1 MRGPKFPI
9 NLEQE
14 ELETLQKITRKHSE
28 KSSIVLRAKMI
39 LMANAGEKYQDIA
52 QQLEIQA
59 DIIRHWAKRWYDMRD
74 KPVRERLQDRPRP
87 GAPDTFTPRTA
98 VPNDCHSV

>member
-39 LMANAGEKYQDIA
+39 LISNSKCEIESLSKKALDKSIRCLYNAMGKYNWNSRGYE
-52 QQLEIQA
+52 LSLS
-59 DIIRHWAKRWYDMRD
+59 IRTTTCGF
-74 KPVRERLQDRPRP
+74 QS
-87 GAPDTFTPRTA
+87 T
-98 VPNDCHSV
+98 C

>member
-52 QQLEIQA
+52 QQLESQA
-59 DIIRHWAKRWYDMRD
+59 AIIRHWAKRWYDMRD
-74 KPVRERLQDRPRP
+74 KPVRERLQRPSPTRCTRYL
-87 GAPDTFTPRTA
+87 DTRTA
-98 VPNDCHSV
+98 VPNYCHSV